1 MKNLFVWSFPLQ
13 EQVVAGLEAPIVL
26 VLNMSSMKNLFVL
39 SFPLQEEVAAG
50 PEAPIVLVFHL
61 QH

>member
-1 MKNLFVWSFPLQ
+1 MKNLFVWSVPLQ
-13 EQVVAGLEAPIVL
+13 EQAVAGLETPIVL
-26 VLNMSSMKNLFVL
+26 VLNISSMKNLFVL
-39 SFPLQEEVAAG
+39 SLPLQEQGAAG